1 MLNIRVFAIKVRRQT
16 HRRPNWR
23 RRLEMVS
30 TVSITLL
37 IVVASLHRAAVRGD
51 ESAFQFGLG
60 KTCRVVQI
68 VDGQSVR
75 VASGHV
81 VRLIGIDSVF
91 CGVRGSSESV
101 VQADAWEYLQRHAVG
116 KNFSLEFDR
125 QRINVDNAILAWLF
139 HDDDCLNVTLVERG
153 LAAVDFS
160 RPLRPDLRKQLK
172 DAEEIAREENRGQ
185 WSKLNDVAG
194 DE

>member
-1 MLNIRVFAIKVRRQT
+1 
-16 HRRPNWR
+16 
-23 RRLEMVS
+23 MVS

-37 IVVASLHRAAVRGD
+37 IVVTSLNRAAVRGD
-51 ESAFQFGLG
+51 ESAFRFGLG

-81 VRLIGIDSVF
+81 VRLIGIDSAF
-91 CGVRGSSESV
+91 RLVRGSSESV

-116 KNFSLEFDR
+116 QNFSLEFDR
-125 QRINVDNAILAWLF
+125 QRINVDNAILAWLLR
-139 HDDDCLNVTLVERG
+139 DDDCLNVTLVERG
-153 LAAVDFS
+153 LAAVDSS

-172 DAEEIAREENRGQ
+172 DAEEVAREENRGL